1 LASKATNDAAA
12 LIRSIAKQR
21 HRNVQELERTVR
33 EATSFDAKEAME
45 LGVIDFIAK
54 DTNDLLKKLDG
65 RMVSTAKGPHIIDVD
80 GLVIETISMSLIN
93 RFFNILADPNIA
105 FILFSIGGFAI
116 VIEFFNPG
124 MVFPGVIGSILLV
137 LSFLSFGNLPVNWAA
152 TSFLIL
158 AIVLIVA
165 EFYVSGFGVL
175 GVGGIVSFVLG
186 ALLLFSQFGPASP
199 TMPSLSVSLWVLVP
213 ITVCITIMGTYVCF
227 TAIQSHRPPPPL
239 ALSPLIGME
248 GLATTD
254 LAPQGII
261 RIQGSLWTAV
271 TPEIVPIQSGENVK
285 VVEVDG
291 LTLKVKRTRGES
303 ETFDKP
309 EPNQ

>member
-1 LASKATNDAAA
+1 
-12 LIRSIAKQR
+12 
-21 HRNVQELERTVR
+21 
-33 EATSFDAKEAME
+33 
-45 LGVIDFIAK
+45 
-54 DTNDLLKKLDG
+54 
-65 RMVSTAKGPHIIDVD
+65 
-80 GLVIETISMSLIN
+80 
-93 RFFNILADPNIA
+93 
-105 FILFSIGGFAI
+105 
-116 VIEFFNPG
+116 
-124 MVFPGVIGSILLV
+124 
-137 LSFLSFGNLPVNWAA
+137 
-152 TSFLIL
+152 
-158 AIVLIVA
+158 
-165 EFYVSGFGVL
+165 
-175 GVGGIVSFVLG
+175 
-186 ALLLFSQFGPASP
+186 
-199 TMPSLSVSLWVLVP
+199 
-213 ITVCITIMGTYVCF
+213 MGTYVYF

-303 ETFDKP
+303 ETLDKP